1 MRFKDLNILF
11 VNDDDN
17 INILLKSQK
26 HRFKNL
32 YISCSENFLN
42 FYINCN
48 TSLDMVVLDLDPFY
62 NKNKDID
69 FKQILSICSHQQFI
83 FLAKNMKTY
92 KRILRDFAGNRSVVF
107 FKPIKLTAIFDNIL
121 FLNKKDLK
129 QIINLN
135 HNVSF
140 DVVEERL
147 YKNDSQIFL
156 TNLEHKLILLLIQNI
171 NKLTTFEIID
181 NIVYDGECPSKIA
194 MQNLVGQL
202 RRKLGLKIKSIR
214 SSGYILHSFN

>member
-1 MRFKDLNILF
+1 M
-11 VNDDDN
+11 
-17 INILLKSQK
+17 LKSQK
-26 HRFKNL
+26 YRFKNL
-32 YISCSENFLN
+32 YFSCSENFLN

-48 TSLDMVVLDLDPFY
+48 TNLDIVIVDLDPFY
-62 NKNKDID
+62 QNNKNID
-69 FKQILSICSHQQFI
+69 FEQMLSICSHQQFI
-83 FLAKNMKTY
+83 FLAKNIKTY
-92 KRILRDFAGNRSVVF
+92 KKILKNFTGSGSVVF

-121 FLNKKDLK
+121 LLNKKDSK

-140 DVVEERL
+140 DVFGERL

-214 SSGYILHSFN
+214 SSGYMLHSIN